1 MLEFYS
7 PTNNNLKPM
16 IKSSTIKSLLWSP
29 QSTIPLENKR
39 GEKNYFATDLDS
51 TVSYG
56 MGWFIVQRKNDSSLK
71 YVYHTGGACGAT
83 SCLLIKPYENSPNEN
98 IDGGVVVAVL
108 CNSQDVAEISKLTFK
123 LASIFSKSD

>member
-1 MLEFYS
+1 
-7 PTNNNLKPM
+7 M

-123 LASIFSKSD
+123 LASVFSKSD